1 MKDQRG
7 AHRGSSPWYSLDMYF
22 VYILQCADGTLY
34 IGSTNNLE
42 KRLHEHNN
50 LKSGA
55 HYTKIR
61 RPVSLRYSEPAGSL
75 SEARKREIEIK
86 KWSRKRKFELFV

>member
-1 MKDQRG
+1 M
-7 AHRGSSPWYSLDMYF
+7 YSI
-22 VYILQCADGTLY
+22 YILQCADNTLY

-42 KRLHEHNN
+42 KRLHQHNN

-61 RPVSLRYSEPAGSL
+61 RPVTLVYSEPVGTL
-75 SEARKREIEIK
+75 GEARSRELAVK
-86 KWSRKRKFELFV
+86 KLTREEKLRLIQEGR

>member
-1 MKDQRG
+1 M
-7 AHRGSSPWYSLDMYF
+7 YSI
-22 VYILQCADGTLY
+22 YILQCADGTLY

-42 KRLHEHNN
+42 KRFHQHNN

-61 RPVSLRYSEPAGSL
+61 RPVSLVYSEPVGTL
-75 SEARKREIEIK
+75 EEARKREIAVKKLNRDEKLRLIHVSHESTHEILQEMAVK
-86 KWSRKRKFELFV
+86 

>member
-1 MKDQRG
+1 MF
-7 AHRGSSPWYSLDMYF
+7 YT
-22 VYILQCADGTLY
+22 YILECSDGTFY

-42 KRLHEHNN
+42 KRLHQHNN

-61 RPVSLRYSEPAGSL
+61 RPVIIKHIEKFETYSES
-75 SEARKREIEIK
+75 RKRECEIK
-86 KWSRKRKFELFV
+86 KMTRKDKSSLMT